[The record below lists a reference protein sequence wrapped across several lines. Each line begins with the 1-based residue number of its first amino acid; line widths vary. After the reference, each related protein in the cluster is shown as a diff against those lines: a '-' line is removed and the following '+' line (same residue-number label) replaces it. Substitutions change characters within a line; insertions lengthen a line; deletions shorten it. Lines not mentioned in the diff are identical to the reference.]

1 MRYYDANLMAIRDA
15 GNEVND
21 AKNNDIN
28 AIPCASSLSLT
39 DDMKSKIRAKTSEKN
54 IEKNN

>member
-39 DDMKSKIRAKTSEKN
+39 DDMKSKIRAKKSEQNK
-54 IEKNN
+54 IENN